1 MPVVDEQITP
11 YSLGFLPYQPDSL
24 GAEAYIICSGLK
36 RSAPMR
42 MTPLMGVIK
51 NAREKSKIT
60 AAVSGDS
67 LRVIN
72 SFFSY

>member
-1 MPVVDEQITP
+1 
-11 YSLGFLPYQPDSL
+11 
-24 GAEAYIICSGLK
+24 
-36 RSAPMR
+36 MR
-42 MTPLMGVIK
+42 MIPLMGVIK

-72 SFFSY
+72 FFFLLLIMRRRLISHIRCLNLGTRLQ